1 MTINVVR
8 LSAITLGIM
17 LLSNY
22 SFAVSELVTY
32 KNAEYGFS
40 FSYPSS
46 WAREKP
52 KSALGVIK
60 ISSAGGYGDAG
71 GNMVVQ
77 RSPAFKNKSTRNA
90 LATFTPSI
98 LIGELKR
105 SGISDATVIDSG
117 LTKVFNRDA
126 FFAEISYSIKTMG
139 ETIPVWA
146 QTN

>member
-1 MTINVVR
+1 
-8 LSAITLGIM
+8 
-17 LLSNY
+17 
-22 SFAVSELVTY
+22 
-32 KNAEYGFS
+32 
-40 FSYPSS
+40 
-46 WAREKP
+46 
-52 KSALGVIK
+52 
-60 ISSAGGYGDAG
+60 
-71 GNMVVQ
+71 MVVQ